1 MMWSVV
7 LCLFFLGGINLLL
20 IAEVTIVVVGPD
32 GFSFNGLD
40 LFALLFATGNVGPL
54 DLGRDTDVFVVVR
67 AMATCVSATVSSSF
81 VEELC
86 HD

>member
-1 MMWSVV
+1 MVMCFISS
-7 LCLFFLGGINLLL
+7 LEGINLHL
-20 IAEVTIVVVGPD
+20 IAVIIIVVISPD

-40 LFALLFATGNVGPL
+40 LFALLFATGNVGAL
-54 DLGRDTDVFVVVR
+54 DLRRDTDVFVVVG
-67 AMATCVSATVSSSF
+67 AMATCVSATVSTSF